1 MNSKRVLGNGLLL
14 LTAFIWGTAF
24 VAQRTGMESIEP
36 ITFNAAR
43 MALSAILIGGLALV
57 MRAKR
62 RKSQDERHKEG
73 TIPDVISESG
83 PEMISD
89 STPKARSNAIS
100 ESKLEN
106 APDAMSEARTK
117 IGSDVIKETKAEDR
131 NTVLGGVL
139 CGLFLSVASI
149 FQQMGLVYTTAG
161 KAGFIT
167 AMYMLLVPILGF
179 VLFKKKNTWLVWLA
193 VLLGIAGM
201 YLLCVTGEF
210 TLAHGD
216 ALVLVC
222 AVMFSGH
229 ILSCDRFVRLGRPLE
244 IAALQFVTAA
254 VVSWVAAFIAEEPT
268 LGKLASA
275 AVPIIYCG
283 VMSGAIG
290 YTLQIVAQK
299 YTDPTIAS
307 LLMSMESVFAVLAGA
322 VLLNER
328 MTAREI
334 VGCVVMF
341 VAIVLV
347 QIPRKTST
355 S

>member
-73 TIPDVISESG
+73 TIPDVISESR

-100 ESKLEN
+100 ESRLEN

-117 IGSDVIKETKAEDR
+117 IESDVIKETKAEDR

-244 IAALQFVTAA
+244 IAAIQFVTAA